1 MPTARYV
8 ASTVLVQGANEEAGA
23 EDADLL
29 ACANYRDPPAGERV
43 SAATLAEV
51 TIGDIVAVYWHTP
64 DPSSGTKGEWF
75 TGIVKKICSQSQ
87 VVAVKYPNARCWYNA
102 DIRAEYVVRAP
113 KVCRRLP

>member
-75 TGIVKKICSQSQ
+75 TGTVRKIWAQSEKL
-87 VVAVKYPNARCWYNA
+87 AVQYPKVRSWDEV
-102 DIRAEYVVRAP
+102 DIGSEYVVRTRE
-113 KVCRRLP
+113 VCRRLP